1 MRLSSFFLCTLNW
14 SDLASQDSRGEGT
27 ALGPGGSQPVTTLMG
42 ENPAFEW
49 NRQPPGAHVLGR
61 ASKAPVPLHFVTSCC
76 DLHVTLAPAMIFV
89 ENMAD
94 GTSQEVLVCGH
105 SVEASI
111 PRDLHCHLSLD
122 QVALV
127 HRIFSQYLGIVGK
140 LATAT
145 TPTGKHIFPALRHA
159 SECRD
164 SGLGSELS
172 EALESVQASG
182 APATGLS
189 FVPFDLLLTASTISL
204 TLGQVE
210 ADRRKQSHSPPS
222 CSDDED
228 IGYDASEDSDS
239 RTGDE
244 VGASS
249 HQTSRGNGKVVP
261 LARLVV
267 LQPHA
272 FLTCSSAEQKAEM
285 SCFDIQVGGVPT
297 GFRAAGRCL
306 SELASPGTFVEPWLE
321 TRPGEPHPKTGIP
334 TVPLY
339 ALAAW
344 FPHAPGD
351 FMRQGWPAGEGEPE
365 CIQAGPSPTVCRACL
380 SSVVSHPGLLR
391 HSPSRQVC
399 EHRHQGHTH

>member
-1 MRLSSFFLCTLNW
+1 
-14 SDLASQDSRGEGT
+14 
-27 ALGPGGSQPVTTLMG
+27 
-42 ENPAFEW
+42 
-49 NRQPPGAHVLGR
+49 
-61 ASKAPVPLHFVTSCC
+61 
-76 DLHVTLAPAMIFV
+76 MIFL

-127 HRIFSQYLGIVGK
+127 HRIFSQYMGIVGK

-164 SGLGSELS
+164 SGLGKR
-172 EALESVQASG
+172 AVRG
-182 APATGLS
+182 PR
-189 FVPFDLLLTASTISL
+189 V
-204 TLGQVE
+204 VE

-244 VGASS
+244 VGTSS
-249 HQTSRGNGKVVP
+249 HQASRGNGKVVP

-272 FLTCSSAEQKAEM
+272 FLTCSSAQQKAEM

-334 TVPLY
+334 PSLFTLSLHGFLMPQVTLCVKVGRPVRVNLSASKLDQALQFAELASHQWSHIQGCSGALHQDKYETTNTKCTRTDVAEAPAVSSNEWRLVALMLY
-339 ALAAW
+339 FIL
-344 FPHAPGD
+344 FK
-351 FMRQGWPAGEGEPE
+351 Q
-365 CIQAGPSPTVCRACL
+365 
-380 SSVVSHPGLLR
+380 
-391 HSPSRQVC
+391 
-399 EHRHQGHTH
+399 